1 MCSLCCTS
9 LTLYARIQENTP
21 ACPSPVPACPSP
33 APHLPACLQE
43 IAAGMSFLHDT
54 SYVHGDL
61 RSPNVFVGDGGK
73 VKIGDFGFTK
83 LMGRVGEGRRA
94 G

>member
-1 MCSLCCTS
+1 
-9 LTLYARIQENTP
+9 
-21 ACPSPVPACPSP
+21 
-33 APHLPACLQE
+33 
-43 IAAGMSFLHDT
+43 MSFLHDT